1 MRPDSAQKGRIVGL
15 NLDGL
20 LTVIGNFPELS
31 PGEHIRVEG
40 DYTTHPKHGLQF
52 KGTKCE
58 KLLPV
63 TEVGIERYLGS
74 GLIKGIGPQLAKR
87 IVSHFKREA
96 LEIIESD
103 PGRLSEVPGIGVER
117 TRKIVEAWEEQKSV
131 KEIMLFLHE
140 HQVST
145 NLAVKIY
152 KTYGNN
158 ALNIVRENPYQLEQD
173 IYGLVLKQLI
183 GSLKTWDCHQT
194 ILRG

>member
-117 TRKIVEAWEEQKSV
+117 TEKLSSLGRAKISQGDYALPSRTPGKYQSRCE
-131 KEIMLFLHE
+131 
-140 HQVST
+140 
-145 NLAVKIY
+145 NLQ
-152 KTYGNN
+152 TYGNN

-173 IYGLVLKQLI
+173 IYGVGFKQLI
-183 GSLKTWDCHQT
+183 GSLKT
-194 ILRG
+194 